1 MERREH
7 RSRHVITDKF
17 YFDAIKALVCELNY
31 NEIPYVVVGG
41 TAYQIKLASLLGG
54 KDPITSISGLESV
67 LRPTGDIDLAVQSD
81 ASEMTRIFNEMA
93 MTSSFQIEN
102 RTHNS
107 AALRLGSNSL
117 SINYETSPEE
127 LRIIS
132 SHYGRI
138 IDTSEEIYLAHSGKS
153 VASVSIPKPEY
164 LLITK
169 LLMARVKD
177 FTDISNLLNVMRAK
191 GKKVDFE
198 EVLSILKSVNKE
210 NKFEPIKEIAWD
222 FYRGS

>member
-1 MERREH
+1 MERRE

-17 YFDAIKALVCELNY
+17 YFDAINALVLELDNR
-31 NEIPYVVVGG
+31 EIPYAIVGG
-41 TAYQIKLASLLGG
+41 TAYQIKLASLLSG
-54 KDPITSISGLESV
+54 KNPITSISGLESV

-81 ASEMTRIFNEMA
+81 APEMTRIFNEMG

-102 RTHNS
+102 RSHNS
-107 AALRLGSNSL
+107 AALRLGNNSV
-117 SINYETSPEE
+117 SVNYETSPEE
-127 LRIIS
+127 LRVIS

-138 IDTSEEIYLAHSGKS
+138 IDTTEPIYLAHSRRS
-153 VASVSIPKPEY
+153 TASINIPKSEY

-198 EVLSILKSVNKE
+198 EILSILKSVNKE
-210 NKFEPIKEIAWD
+210 NKFDAIKDIAWD
-222 FYRGS
+222 FYRDS

>member
-1 MERREH
+1 MERSE
-7 RSRHVITDKF
+7 RSRHIITDQS
-17 YFDAIKALVCELNY
+17 YFDAVKALVSELNY
-31 NEIPYVVVGG
+31 NEIPYAVVGG

-54 KDPITSISGLESV
+54 NDPITSISGLESV

-102 RTHNS
+102 RLHNS
-107 AALRLGSNSL
+107 AALKVGSNSV
-117 SINYETSPEE
+117 SVNYETSPEE
-127 LRIIS
+127 LRVIS

-138 IDTSEEIYLAHSGKS
+138 IDTAESVYLSHSRRS
-153 VASVSIPKPEY
+153 TASINIPKPEY
-164 LLITK
+164 LLVTK

-177 FTDISNLLNVMRAK
+177 FTDISNLLNVMRSK

-198 EVLSILKSVNKE
+198 EILSILKSVNKE

-222 FYRGS
+222 FYRDS